1 MLRSVRR
8 AASAA
13 AFALLCACTASPVQM
28 PANATVGPLASAPV
42 TTPMVLANDV
52 PPRMLA
58 MRFTSLDV
66 ARGTRWAGAFV
77 TSTNVASVEVRTP
90 LFSIDVPRTSYG
102 RFAFDV
108 DVVDLPPIFVRGYT
122 LEVLA
127 RNSAGAIAAEEL
139 PFRIR

>member
-1 MLRSVRR
+1 
-8 AASAA
+8 
-13 AFALLCACTASPVQM
+13 M
-28 PANATVGPLASAPV
+28 PANASVGSLDAAPAATPLG
-42 TTPMVLANDV
+42 LENDA
-52 PPRMLA
+52 PPRILA
-58 MRFTSLDV
+58 VRFTSLDV
-66 ARGTRWAGAFV
+66 ARGGHWSGAFV

-90 LFSIDVPRTSYG
+90 LFSIDVPRRSYG

-127 RNSAGAIAAEEL
+127 RNSAGAIVAEEL